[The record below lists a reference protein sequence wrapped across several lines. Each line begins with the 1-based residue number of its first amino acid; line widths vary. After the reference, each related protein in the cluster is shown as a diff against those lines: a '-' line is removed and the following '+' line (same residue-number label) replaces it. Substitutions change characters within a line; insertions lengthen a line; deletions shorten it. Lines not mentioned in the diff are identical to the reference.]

1 MGLYKTFINS
11 PKIGSN
17 AKNWFIHLLSSIIY
31 VTVNIWNPFINILLY
46 INTIII
52 EVNTVIKH
60 RKYTIFVSYDFITH
74 IHANIGDFHEYIQI
88 RTTRE
93 TGRND

>member
-1 MGLYKTFINS
+1 MTEK
-11 PKIGSN
+11 
-17 AKNWFIHLLSSIIY
+17 
-31 VTVNIWNPFINILLY
+31 IWNPTFPVDSHSPYRVKSGISVYTLY
-46 INTIII
+46 DITNYDA
-52 EVNTVIKH
+52 
-60 RKYTIFVSYDFITH
+60 KYTIFVSYDFITH